1 MDKELLNTKTLMMG
15 VLASL
20 TGFIF
25 YGHINLKA
33 RVDTI
38 DTKQI
43 QLMAEQR
50 DLWSK
55 YNQESQYK
63 INSIRTY
70 YQDRLIDESEKKN
83 YWKKKFEDI
92 QK

>member
-1 MDKELLNTKTLMMG
+1 MHKELLNTKTLMMG

>member
-43 QLMAEQR
+43 QLMAELR

>member
-1 MDKELLNTKTLMMG
+1 MMG